1 MHNIKRAQYW
11 LHSIENYQIRWK
23 REGFENLKTTTWR
36 TWRNETCYIYSHLRV
51 YLCYEYQVKIVG
63 ENVATPFS
71 FIAKIKKKSGEIS
84 VHVLQENMH
93 HKKI

>member
-1 MHNIKRAQYW
+1 
-11 LHSIENYQIRWK
+11 
-23 REGFENLKTTTWR
+23 
-36 TWRNETCYIYSHLRV
+36 V